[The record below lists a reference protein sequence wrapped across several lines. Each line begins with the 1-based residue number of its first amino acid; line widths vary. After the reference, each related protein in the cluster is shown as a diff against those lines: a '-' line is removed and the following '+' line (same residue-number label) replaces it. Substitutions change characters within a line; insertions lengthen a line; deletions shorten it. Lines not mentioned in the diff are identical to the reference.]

1 MLKILFDG
9 GVPHEPTRT
18 RRPRLP
24 SDGGQQKPR
33 ECNMSGT
40 TGVWIPPAMLGLML
54 VLVGV
59 LIIVMPQL
67 LAYFVATAFIM
78 AGVGMLGI
86 AMQMRTRVTF
96 RRIDEA

>member
-1 MLKILFDG
+1 
-9 GVPHEPTRT
+9 
-18 RRPRLP
+18 
-24 SDGGQQKPR
+24 
-33 ECNMSGT
+33 MSGT